1 MQASKG
7 EKQPIILF
15 SWKTHD
21 RINDQSSRGVVVAL
35 TS

>member
-7 EKQPIILF
+7 EKQPVVQF
-15 SWKTHD
+15 SCKTHD
-21 RINDQSSRGVVVAL
+21 RINDQSSSGVVVAL